1 MAKRIFALLMAAA
14 LVLML
19 CGCSFAAFDAKTL
32 MAPPKANEDQQA
44 IYKLL
49 QGNLPDV
56 TFLYPKTGEYRSAI
70 VMEDF
75 TGDGVEDAIGF
86 TSLGDTGGARVQF
99 LVKQDGKWETA
110 AAFQNSAIQIDRVC
124 VADFSG
130 RGRRDVLIG
139 WGSTSGT
146 SGRTAAAHVYVYED
160 GEVAEHSL
168 GVYGELTLTDFD
180 RDGVSEVFT
189 VDKFVPAETEE
200 DEPSPAIAKVYRY
213 NGVTM
218 QEQCAAQA
226 DNSIASYQSAVFGR
240 LSQTLWGVALDGA
253 KADGSVTTQI
263 FYLQDGELI
272 NAPAGVNTEE
282 YTNQFTRPSAAA
294 VLSRDIN
301 GDGMIELPS
310 VTMLPG
316 ISEDITPDSTSFMV
330 EWRRWQRDGWSL
342 LSTRTLLNVGE
353 NYWFRLPYQFVGHIT
368 ASNDTARRTV
378 TYTRVTRSEE
388 TDEPLLGGT
397 LFSIRVFTRA
407 AWESRGESAGYEM
420 LSAQNDLVYGIQ
432 VRTTDPELREY
443 IEQIRQSF
451 SLLSE

>member
-1 MAKRIFALLMAAA
+1 MAKRWLCLLLAAA

-19 CGCSFAAFDAKTL
+19 GGCSFAAFDAKTL

-49 QGNLPDV
+49 RGNLPDV

-70 VMEDF
+70 VMQDF

-124 VADFSG
+124 FADFSG
-130 RGRRDVLIG
+130 RGCQDVLIG

-146 SGRTAAAHVYVYED
+146 SGRTAAANVYLYED
-160 GEVAEHSL
+160 GEVTEHSL
-168 GVYGELTLTDFD
+168 GVYGELALTDFN

-189 VDKFVPAETEE
+189 VDKFLPAETEE
-200 DEPSPAIAKVYRY
+200 DEPTPAAARVYSY
-213 NGVTM
+213 NGFSM
-218 QEQCAAQA
+218 KERYIAAA

-240 LSQTLWGVALDGA
+240 LTQTMWGVALDGA

-263 FYLQDGELI
+263 FYLKDNALI
-272 NAPAGVNTEE
+272 NAPEGVNTEE
-282 YTNQFTRPSAAA
+282 YTNQFTRPSAASF
-294 VLSRDIN
+294 LSRDIN
-301 GDGMIELPS
+301 GDGIIELPS
-310 VTMLPG
+310 VTLLPG
-316 ISEDITPDSTSFMV
+316 ISEDVTPDSTSFLV
-330 EWRRWQRDGWSL
+330 EWRRWQKGGGSL
-342 LSTRTLLNVGE
+342 LAARVLLNVGE
-353 NYWFRLPYQFVGHIT
+353 NYWFRLPHQMEGKIT
-368 ASNDTARRTV
+368 ASNDAARRTV

-388 TDEPLLGGT
+388 TDEPLLGET

-407 AWESRGESAGYEM
+407 AWESRGESGGYEM
-420 LSAQNDLVYGIQ
+420 LSMQNDLVYGMQ
-432 VRTTDPELREY
+432 VRTFDPEMIKY
-443 IEQIRQSF
+443 INEIKQSF